1 MPNGYTIYI
10 ENGQITNDKDFLM
23 LCAQRSNDEM
33 LSFLSTKSFTSPS
46 VNRYKKENYNNA
58 KRALE
63 KVVVMSLDEARED
76 MKDDYDANFSFAKRQ
91 IEELKRKDKCYKKIR
106 DEIDKWVPPSTDHAA
121 IKKFALEQIDMC
133 KPSIYEIKY
142 YQQIIDSPFLDD
154 DETVIKYL
162 QKLIN
167 VCKKN
172 VEQAKKM
179 YDDEIER
186 VEKRTKFIDDFIESF
201 KQFNEKEGLL
211 TNEKTEYDS

>member
-1 MPNGYTIYI
+1 
-10 ENGQITNDKDFLM
+10 
-23 LCAQRSNDEM
+23 
-33 LSFLSTKSFTSPS
+33 
-46 VNRYKKENYNNA
+46 
-58 KRALE
+58 
-63 KVVVMSLDEARED
+63 
-76 MKDDYDANFSFAKRQ
+76 
-91 IEELKRKDKCYKKIR
+91 
-106 DEIDKWVPPSTDHAA
+106 
-121 IKKFALEQIDMC
+121 MC